1 MAADR
6 DPTAVSILG
15 TGRGAAGKGTGPKGS
30 TPCEEGIWI
39 VQVRRCCCF
48 ERSWETGTF
57 PSAPVPKGERPPRRR
72 SPDGRPLPSTVE
84 VSRSSSPH
92 ETEEEEH
99 RPRTT
104 PDIALES
111 NLLVL
116 SSQAIDE
123 SIAARR
129 SETKAT

>member
-1 MAADR
+1 MSRPQSDEGPKRPEAAR
-6 DPTAVSILG
+6 EAGPKSSIPWVERISIL
-15 TGRGAAGKGTGPKGS
+15 R
-30 TPCEEGIWI
+30 
-39 VQVRRCCCF
+39 VRRWCCL
-48 ERSWETGTF
+48 ERSWETGAS
-57 PSAPVPKGERPPRRR
+57 PSAPVPKGERPPRYR

-84 VSRSSSPH
+84 LSRSSSPH

-104 PDIALES
+104 PAIALEP